1 MAYVGS
7 GRGRGRKLGSERG
20 WEWMLVSG
28 RCWGWVAG
36 RVGVRSWSG
45 DEGVEIV
52 ARQIGGDGDEWEWW
66 RCGCEVVTK
75 KGTGE
80 V

>member
-1 MAYVGS
+1 
-7 GRGRGRKLGSERG
+7 
-20 WEWMLVSG
+20 MLVSG

-52 ARQIGGDGDEWEWW
+52 ARQIGGDGDVWEWW

-75 KGTGE
+75 EGTGE
-80 V
+80 VWGWWWYGWEGVTKQGRCHI